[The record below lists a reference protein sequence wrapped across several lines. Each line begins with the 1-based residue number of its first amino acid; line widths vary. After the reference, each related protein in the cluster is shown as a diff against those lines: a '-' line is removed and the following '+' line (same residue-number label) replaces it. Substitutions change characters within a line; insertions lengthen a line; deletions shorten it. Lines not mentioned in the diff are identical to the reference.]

1 MTTRFSFKPTMS
13 TAEMQKE
20 TNNPK
25 FEYVLLCNKVCGVAH
40 YNMKMPVRVV
50 EMAEY
55 QDWLKAQ
62 PLVFPVASEAT
73 AGASTATAESAATMT
88 TGTN

>member
-1 MTTRFSFKPTMS
+1 MNRNSNLS
-13 TAEMQKE
+13 IV
-20 TNNPK
+20 K
-25 FEYVLLCNKVCGVAH
+25 FGTEDIGL
-40 YNMKMPVRVV
+40 
-50 EMAEY
+50 EY
-55 QDWLKAQ
+55 QDWLKSQ